1 MSASESTT
9 TVVPPDGP
17 FYDDLTPG
25 MELQPQPAVTLDSG
39 LAAWYQSIVGEVL
52 PVCLDHRLAA
62 TATGGSAPLA
72 SPGLVANL
80 SVGQSTVATRRAIAN
95 LFYRNMRILRPVHL
109 GETLHTRI
117 HILDMADATPR
128 PDRPNRGKVLLG
140 MQTTADDELVMDY
153 QRCALLPVRGET
165 MPGHRGDTGSAPD
178 DPDLADY
185 TDLIPASWRADA
197 LPQSAPWDED
207 EVRADITRDV
217 IDEATGLVRLT
228 HNRAI
233 VHRDAEATM
242 FGQRLVYGGHVQ
254 ALAQASL
261 TRVEPRLATIVA
273 WHSCSHLA
281 PAFEGDLLSFEHRLL
296 GQHRTPDGVTLR
308 TYETLGWAHRT
319 GADGDADEPS
329 KVLRWVPVAITR
341 TDG

>member
-1 MSASESTT
+1 MSTP
-9 TVVPPDGP
+9 VPADGP
-17 FYDDLTPG
+17 FYDDLAPG
-25 MELQPQPAVTLDSG
+25 MELEPQPAVTMDVG

-52 PVCLDHRLAA
+52 PVCLDHRLSSVVTSA
-62 TATGGSAPLA
+62 SAPLA

-95 LFYRNMRILRPVHL
+95 LFYRNMRILRPVHI

-117 HILDMADATPR
+117 HILAMADATPR

-140 MQTTADDELVMDY
+140 MQTTADEELVMDY
-153 QRCALLPVRGET
+153 QRCALLPVRGDT
-165 MPGHRGDTGSAPD
+165 MPGHAGDTGSAPD
-178 DPDLADY
+178 DPDIADY
-185 TDLIPASWRADA
+185 VNLIPSSWQADA
-197 LPQSAPWDED
+197 LPMSGPWGEGEIRSD
-207 EVRADITRDV
+207 VTRDV

-233 VHRDAEATM
+233 VHRDAQATM
-242 FGQRLVYGGHVQ
+242 YGQRLVYGGHVQ

-261 TRVEPRLATIVA
+261 TRVEPRLATFVA
-273 WHSCSHLA
+273 WHACSHLA

-296 GQHRTPDGVTLR
+296 AEHRNTDGATVR
-308 TYETLGWAHRT
+308 AYETIGYAHRP
-319 GADGDADEPS
+319 ASDGDGDEEVT

-341 TDG
+341 TEA

>member
-1 MSASESTT
+1 MSTP
-9 TVVPPDGP
+9 VPADGP
-17 FYDDLTPG
+17 FYDDLEPG
-25 MELQPQPAVTLDSG
+25 MELQPQPAVTLDLG

-62 TATGGSAPLA
+62 SITGSDKPLA

-95 LFYRNMRILRPVHL
+95 LFYRNMRIARPVFI

-140 MQTTADDELVMDY
+140 MQTTADDEVVMDY
-153 QRCALLPVRGET
+153 QRCALLPARGDS
-165 MPGHRGDTGSAPD
+165 MPGHSGDTGQAPEAPD
-178 DPDLADY
+178 IVNYAA
-185 TDLIPASWRADA
+185 LIPSGWKASEV
-197 LPQSAPWDED
+197 PVSGPWGDD
-207 EVRADITRDV
+207 EVRADITRDI

-233 VHRDAEATM
+233 VHRDVDATAYDT
-242 FGQRLVYGGHVQ
+242 RLVYGGHVQ

-261 TRVEPRLATIVA
+261 TRMEPTLGTIVA
-273 WHSCSHLA
+273 WHACSHLA

-296 GQHRTPDGVTLR
+296 AEHRTESGMTLR
-308 TYETLGWAHRT
+308 AYETT
-319 GADGDADEPS
+319 GYANRPEPGTAGPHS
-329 KVLRWVPVAITR
+329 QQTEVLRWVPVAVTR
-341 TDG
+341 T

>member
-1 MSASESTT
+1 MSTP
-9 TVVPPDGP
+9 VPADGP
-17 FYDDLTPG
+17 FYDDLAPG
-25 MELQPQPAVTLDSG
+25 MELEPQPAVTLDLG

-52 PVCLDHRLAA
+52 PVCLDHRLSFS
-62 TATGGSAPLA
+62 ATGSSAPLA

-95 LFYRNMRILRPVHL
+95 LFYRNMRILRPVNI

-153 QRCALLPVRGET
+153 QRCALLPVRGDS
-165 MPGHRGDTGSAPD
+165 MPGHDGDTGSAPD
-178 DPDLADY
+178 DPEIADY
-185 TDLIPASWRADA
+185 VDLIPGSWQFGPLPVSGSWAD
-197 LPQSAPWDED
+197 D
-207 EVRADITRDV
+207 EVRVDITRDV

-233 VHRDAEATM
+233 VHRDAQATM
-242 FGQRLVYGGHVQ
+242 YGQRLVYGGHVQ

-261 TRVEPRLATIVA
+261 TRVEPRLATFVA
-273 WHSCSHLA
+273 WHACSHLA

-296 GQHRTPDGVTLR
+296 AEHRTTDGATVR
-308 TYETLGWAHRT
+308 AYETIGYAHRPAS
-319 GADGDADEPS
+319 ADGGEEDVS
-329 KVLRWVPVAITR
+329 KLLRWVPVAVTR
-341 TDG
+341 TK